1 MKKLILLIFVVMMVS
16 SCAEWQA
23 AMAKKG
29 SVAADDVLTAAEYA
43 HCELPSAASLQR
55 KYHIFTDPNNPK
67 AASWRLTCYGSDEVV
82 KE

>member
-1 MKKLILLIFVVMMVS
+1 MKLLYLITALLLT

-43 HCELPSAASLQR
+43 HCELPSAASLER
-55 KYHIFTDPNNPK
+55 KYHMFSDPNNPK
-67 AASWRLTCYGSDEVV
+67 AASWRKTCYGSDDVTE
-82 KE
+82 E